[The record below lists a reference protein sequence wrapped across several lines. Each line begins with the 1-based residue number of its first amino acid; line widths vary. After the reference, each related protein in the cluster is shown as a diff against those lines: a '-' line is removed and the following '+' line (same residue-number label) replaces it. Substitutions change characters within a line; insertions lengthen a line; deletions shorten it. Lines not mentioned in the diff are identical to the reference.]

1 MTPVRTPIS
10 APRLTGSAQ
19 RPRERCIDDGGG
31 CAGAHVHCEAVGG
44 EIGWRIRPAW
54 RIWYLRG
61 YRILRVTRILHAKSH
76 DHRAGEE
83 IEAGGTDVSL
93 IGRNDPRGADTGPAA

>member
-1 MTPVRTPIS
+1 MRPTRTP
-10 APRLTGSAQ
+10 APPPRRTAS
-19 RPRERCIDDGGG
+19 RPEPREPWAGDSGG
-31 CAGAHVHCEAVGG
+31 CAGAHVHREAVGG

-83 IEAGGTDVSL
+83 IEAGGPVVVRVGDHQLGERV
-93 IGRNDPRGADTGPAA
+93 AVE